1 LVTRLF
7 STPGA
12 FKASLEERLR
22 TRARACGT
30 DIQRLRQLVVY
41 DRLLARLFADSPIDV
56 VLKGGLVLELRRQG
70 ARATK
75 DIDLRMAGDP
85 GSMRQRLQAVGRV
98 DLGDYLEFE
107 VDNDPDHPTIEA
119 PELAYE
125 GRRYRVQAYLAS
137 KVYGRPFGLD
147 VALAEPIVGEPEVL
161 LGEPWLAFAGLS
173 PARVRVYPLL
183 SHIAEKLHAYT
194 LPRPRPNSRIKDLP
208 DLALLAGI
216 RGIAADELRTA
227 IAATFLHRG
236 THAVPLLLSDPPSF
250 WQGPYREL
258 ARENRLQWP
267 ELEVLLLAVK
277 AFLDP
282 VLAGAAG
289 RWDPRLWAW
298 TEAVQVSAPYP
309 ATPNAR
315 Q

>member
-1 LVTRLF
+1 M
-7 STPGA
+7 
-12 FKASLEERLR
+12 
-22 TRARACGT
+22 
-30 DIQRLRQLVVY
+30 
-41 DRLLARLFADSPIDV
+41 
-56 VLKGGLVLELRRQG
+56 LK
-70 ARATK
+70 
-75 DIDLRMAGDP
+75 
-85 GSMRQRLQAVGRV
+85 RLQVVGRI

-107 VDNDPDHPTIEA
+107 VDSDPDHPTIEA
-119 PELAYE
+119 PGLVYE
-125 GRRYRVQAYLAS
+125 GHRYRVQAYLAS

-147 VALAEPIVGEPEVL
+147 VALAEPLVGEPEVL
-161 LGEPWLAFAGLS
+161 VGEPWLAFLGLP

-183 SHIAEKLHAYT
+183 THIAEKLHAYT

-216 RGIAADELRTA
+216 REIAADELRTA

-236 THAVPLLLSDPPSF
+236 THAVPLALSDPPSF

-258 ARENRLQWP
+258 ARQNRLRWL
-267 ELEVLLLAVK
+267 ELEVLIVAVR

-282 VLAGAAG
+282 VLAGARG
-289 RWDPRLWAW
+289 RWNPRSWDW
-298 TEAVQVSAPYP
+298 TEATSPSTAAYP